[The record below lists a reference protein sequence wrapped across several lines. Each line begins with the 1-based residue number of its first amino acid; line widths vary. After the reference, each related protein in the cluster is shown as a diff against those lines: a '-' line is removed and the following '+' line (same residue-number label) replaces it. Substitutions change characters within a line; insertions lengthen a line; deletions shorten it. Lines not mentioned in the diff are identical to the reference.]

1 LPHPSPHA
9 PVLPKLKTMPE
20 NQVSLAARID
30 RVIDDAI
37 ARQSIVGAVV
47 LVCKH
52 GEEIYARTAGHAD
65 REAGIPVHAD
75 TIFRL
80 ASVTKPFVA
89 ATALAMIAEGK
100 IGLED
105 QVRDYLPW
113 FHPLTPGGDAARI
126 TIRHLLTHTS
136 GLGYDAAQEQRGP
149 GKSVTLGIVDT
160 DLDYETNFRPLNEFP
175 LAFAPGEAWSYSIGT
190 DILGAL
196 LAAVHGP
203 TLEATIAHYVTGP
216 LGLGDCAFHVTDR
229 NRLAKAYADNAV
241 PGEPAIIMPEP
252 YHAPGEAG
260 WKAGFSPNR
269 LFNLKA
275 FQSGGAGMVGTAP
288 QVMLFL
294 DTLAR
299 GGGSIL
305 PAELA
310 AAGFANQIGDI
321 ESEPGMRFGYFGA
334 VCHDPI
340 AANSPLPVGAVQ
352 WGGVYG
358 NTWLVDRER
367 GLTMVSLSNTAL
379 EGCMGLFTDHLR
391 RAIYAG

>member
-1 LPHPSPHA
+1 
-9 PVLPKLKTMPE
+9 M
-20 NQVSLAARID
+20 SLAARID

-47 LVCKH
+47 LVRQH
-52 GEEIYARTAGHAD
+52 GEPVYTRLAGHAD

-113 FHPLTPGGDAARI
+113 FHPLTPQGDAARI

-160 DLDYETNFRPLNEFP
+160 DLDYESNFRPLNAFP

-196 LAAVHGP
+196 LTVVHGP
-203 TLEATIAHYVTGP
+203 TLEATITHYVTGP
-216 LGLGDCAFHVTDR
+216 LALKDCAFHVTDR
-229 NRLAKAYADNAV
+229 NRLAKAYADNPV
-241 PGEPAIIMPEP
+241 PGEPAIVMPEP
-252 YHAPGEAG
+252 FYAPGEEAG

-269 LFNLKA
+269 IFNPKA

-288 QVMLFL
+288 EVMQFL

-305 PAELA
+305 PAEFA
-310 AAGFANQIGDI
+310 AAGFANQIGNI

-334 VCHDPI
+334 VCHDPA

-367 GLTMVSLSNTAL
+367 GLTVVSLSNTAL
-379 EGCMGLFTDHLR
+379 EGCMGPFTDHLR
-391 RAIYAG
+391 RAIYAD